1 MKEILV
7 IHTGGTIA
15 MSEDKETGKVIP
27 GDVNPLHETYA
38 LLSQIAKVTMDDF
51 LNLPSPHITP
61 EHMIRLSNYVH
72 RKIKEN
78 SFDGVVITHGTDTLE
93 ETAYLLDLLHGDEI
107 PIIVTG
113 AMRSSNELGSD
124 GPHNLIT
131 SVRTAAS
138 DEAKG
143 KGVLVVFNDEIHAAR
158 NATKTHTSNIATF
171 QSPQSGPI
179 GIVTKRGVFF
189 HHNLAHR
196 EHYETGGLSK
206 NVVLLKAYA
215 GMQKDLLQAVRTI
228 KLDGLVIEALGQGN
242 LPPALMEE
250 IDHFIQNQIP
260 IVMVSRCF
268 NGIVQDIYSYDGGGR
283 KLKESG
289 VILTNGLNGPKARL
303 KLMVTLE
310 MGFSMEQLSQTFS
323 SN

>member
-61 EHMIRLSNYVH
+61 EHMIKLSNYIH
-72 RKIKEN
+72 MKIEQKN
-78 SFDGVVITHGTDTLE
+78 FDGVVITHGTDTLE
-93 ETAYLLDLLHGDEI
+93 ETAYLLDLLHDGET
-107 PIIVTG
+107 PIIMTG

-131 SVRTAAS
+131 SVRAAAS
-138 DEAKG
+138 DDAKG
-143 KGVLVVFNDEIHAAR
+143 KGVLVVFNDEIHAAKY
-158 NATKTHTSNIATF
+158 ATKTHTSNIATF

-179 GIVTKRGVFF
+179 GIITKRGVLF

-196 EHYETGGLSK
+196 EHYDTSSLSM

-215 GMQKDLLQAVRTI
+215 GMQKELLQAVRTTEI
-228 KLDGLVIEALGQGN
+228 DGLVIEALGQGN
-242 LPPALMEE
+242 LPPDLMEE
-250 IDHFIQNQIP
+250 IGHFIDNQIP

-268 NGIVQDIYSYDGGGR
+268 NGIVQDIYSYEGGGR
-283 KLKESG
+283 KLKDRG

-303 KLMVTLE
+303 KLLVTLE
-310 MGFSMEQLSQTFS
+310 MNYNIEQLRKAFS